1 MKKIIVIS
9 ILLSLCVSTANSQTY
24 NGNDAL
30 KAHPQVS
37 LYISTDSLYSIL
49 GFPDYVDSNRLYMIR
64 MLERQDTLMP
74 NTIYNVNYLYYL
86 KKGLCFI
93 EKNNIVKLYEI
104 NFKFQPTTNIVVSD
118 YSLRFGI
125 RMKEIC
131 KILSFDETSCLASK
145 SYIVGESTPL
155 KCYCL
160 SFLSQG
166 KYPNDNILLFFNK
179 KKKLIAMT
187 IPYW

>member
-9 ILLSLCVSTANSQTY
+9 ILLSLCVSAANSQTY

-49 GFPDYVDSNRLYMIR
+49 GFPDYVDSNRLYIIR

-86 KKGLCFI
+86 KKGL
-93 EKNNIVKLYEI
+93 
-104 NFKFQPTTNIVVSD
+104 
-118 YSLRFGI
+118 
-125 RMKEIC
+125 
-131 KILSFDETSCLASK
+131 
-145 SYIVGESTPL
+145 
-155 KCYCL
+155 
-160 SFLSQG
+160 
-166 KYPNDNILLFFNK
+166 
-179 KKKLIAMT
+179 
-187 IPYW
+187 